1 MNERRIMI
9 GVAGR
14 AAPLLGLIAAFV
26 AISLF
31 SAGRSLTGSAAG
43 ENVAA
48 LPACER
54 DEALFPD
61 NVDIPEGLT
70 IVEGWAKLYHDRVRK
85 IVDDSLGRSE
95 ENAVCDGRSHV
106 AASESLKSLALD
118 LGETDA
124 VPDGMPALLIQ
135 YLERYECALVEESL
149 IAELRAEE
157 SASQQPVNAED
168 QDYAVTDLQAAS
180 QRERRAIAVE
190 LLTARPAMHRTLTY
204 LSGRGRFDSLNGAL
218 QCLMGATLDIRNAL
232 DLAAEA
238 SACMPRIWDARTSL
252 RTLPS
257 K

>member
-1 MNERRIMI
+1 MI
-9 GVAGR
+9 GIACR

-26 AISLF
+26 TISLF

-43 ENVAA
+43 ENIPA

-54 DEALFPD
+54 DEILFPD
-61 NVDIPEGLT
+61 NVDIPEGRT

-85 IVDDSLGRSE
+85 IVDDRLGQSE
-95 ENAVCDGRSHV
+95 GNATCDGRSHI
-106 AASESLKSLALD
+106 AASESLKSLARD

-124 VPDGMPALLIQ
+124 SAEEMPALLLQ
-135 YLERYECALVEESL
+135 FLERYECALVEESL

-157 SASQQPVNAED
+157 SALQQFAGAED

-180 QRERRAIAVE
+180 QLEQRAIAVE
-190 LLTARPAMHRTLTY
+190 LLAARPAMHRTLTY

-218 QCLMGATLDIRNAL
+218 QCLIGATLDIRNAL

-238 SACMPRIWDARTSL
+238 SSCMPRIWDARTSL
-252 RTLPS
+252 RTLFS